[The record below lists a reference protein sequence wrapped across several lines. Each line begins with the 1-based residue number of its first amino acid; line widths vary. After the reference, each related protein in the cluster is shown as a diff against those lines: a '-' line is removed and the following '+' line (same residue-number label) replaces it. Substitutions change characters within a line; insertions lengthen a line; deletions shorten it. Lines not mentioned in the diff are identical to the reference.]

1 MDSSLSHP
9 MQTLLQVFQAVSD
22 RTSGRHPKGD
32 GGARYWNKESMDD
45 LLDKQDWSK
54 LMAHIYDVLDNH
66 RCREAADWI
75 RERAIEGHVPLLYIY
90 LRNGVKHIGYRVL
103 STQEFKEWI
112 QTWMMFCFRV
122 VEDTVTCS
130 SVMGLN
136 KAPSTTCLIQKTMGW
151 LAAYEVMEDWP
162 KPLAML
168 AELGFDVLS
177 ACDTIDAGTHPYE
190 HHHDEN
196 DDYTE
201 DFEES
206 SSDDTNEDT
215 IKSKPFPP
223 IKSKPFSPP
232 SHLSSP
238 SLTAISMMTKAT
250 PPKPL
255 NLSLSPSAPTIAFAT
270 PTWIP
275 GFQVARVGTS
285 VYFQTSK
292 PEAKRA
298 CKHNNAHFRV
308 TQTQVRQ
315 SFLTQMVKELR
326 DNDSWET
333 WVKTIHQIMVDI
345 PVK

>member
-1 MDSSLSHP
+1 
-9 MQTLLQVFQAVSD
+9 MQTLIQVFQAVSD
-22 RTSGRHPKGD
+22 RTSGRAVAGD
-32 GGARYWNKESMDD
+32 GGARYWNRESMDD
-45 LLDKQDWSK
+45 LLSKQDWSK
-54 LMAHIYDVLDNH
+54 LMGHIYDVLDNH

-136 KAPSTTCLIQKTMGW
+136 KAPSTSCLIQKTMGW

-162 KPLAML
+162 SPLAML
-168 AELGFDVLS
+168 TELGFGVDASDGVTDGL
-177 ACDTIDAGTHPYE
+177 ADTDTYS
-190 HHHDEN
+190 
-196 DDYTE
+196 E
-201 DFEES
+201 DFEEDTS
-206 SSDDTNEDT
+206 EPALIPEPCGESTKNESTKNETTKTNSD
-215 IKSKPFPP
+215 I
-223 IKSKPFSPP
+223 
-232 SHLSSP
+232 SSP
-238 SLTAISMMTKAT
+238 SLTAISLLTGTTPPRPLMLAT
-250 PPKPL
+250 P
-255 NLSLSPSAPTIAFAT
+255 SGSSPRIAFAT

-275 GFQVARVGTS
+275 GFSVARVGAS

-298 CKHNNAHFRV
+298 CMHNNTHFRV
-308 TQTQVRQ
+308 TQAQVRQ
-315 SFLTQMVKELR
+315 SFLNQMVKELHT
-326 DNDSWET
+326 NDSWET
-333 WVKTIHQIMVDI
+333 WVKTIHQVMVDI

>member
-1 MDSSLSHP
+1 
-9 MQTLLQVFQAVSD
+9 MQTLIQVFQTVSD
-22 RTSGRHPKGD
+22 RTSGRSAAGD

-45 LLDKQDWSK
+45 LLAKQDWSK
-54 LMAHIYDVLDNH
+54 LMDHIYDVLDNH

-75 RERAIEGHVPLLYIY
+75 RERAVEGHVPLLYIY
-90 LRNGVKHIGYRVL
+90 LRNGIKHIGYRVL

-136 KAPSTTCLIQKTMGW
+136 KAPSTTCLIQKTLGW
-151 LAAYEVMEDWP
+151 LATYEVMEDWP
-162 KPLAML
+162 SPLSML
-168 AELGFDVLS
+168 KELGLDGT
-177 ACDTIDAGTHPYE
+177 DERDGTDGTDIDDNEDGHYS
-190 HHHDEN
+190 
-196 DDYTE
+196 E
-201 DFEES
+201 DFEAES
-206 SSDDTNEDT
+206 TVSSEARLSEPRLILKKKKVAT
-215 IKSKPFPP
+215 P
-223 IKSKPFSPP
+223 
-232 SHLSSP
+232 LSSP
-238 SLTAISMMTKAT
+238 SLTAISLLTSAT

-255 NLSLSPSAPTIAFAT
+255 RLSGAPKIAFAT

-298 CKHNNAHFRV
+298 CKHNNTHFRV
-308 TQTQVRQ
+308 TQTQVRV
-315 SFLTQMVKELR
+315 SFVTQMIKELNE
-326 DNDSWET
+326 NDSWET